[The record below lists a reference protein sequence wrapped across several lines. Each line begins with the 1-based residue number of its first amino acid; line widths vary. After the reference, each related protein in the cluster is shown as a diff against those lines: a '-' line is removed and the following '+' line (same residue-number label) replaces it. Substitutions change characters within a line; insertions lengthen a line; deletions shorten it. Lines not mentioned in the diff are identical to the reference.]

1 VDLNWPG
8 GRSPLPAGGSIGP
21 ATQGGSGSMEANHS
35 KSGTHSLCRG
45 ADPCLEHSWE
55 AAAAAEQHDNSAARV
70 DDPHTGG
77 VVFSPPP
84 PTSLD
89 TQETNDEMWSQEEL
103 AAYEPPRDDYQIE
116 PLLPAEASFRHGG
129 WKRTRARIFDALVSL
144 HISATR
150 LERFACCGSGCRVL
164 YHPEQQ
170 ALRLAGNYCHD
181 RFCIPCGA
189 ARARTIA
196 RVLAAHCGARPIRFL
211 TLTLRHSPTA
221 LGDQIDR
228 LYDSFR
234 RLRNRKAWK
243 AHVAGGAAFI
253 ELKLGRDGLWH
264 PHLHC
269 LIDGDF
275 WSQKEIAE
283 QWHAVTGDSYII
295 DIRKPDS
302 QSSLVNYVCKYASKP
317 METSA
322 IRNPSRLAEAITSL
336 RGRRLCLTF
345 GTFRG
350 LVLEPHEECSDG
362 WIVMGRLSDLI
373 QDARRSDPEAIRL
386 LEALHR
392 RYRTLLGP
400 SP

>member
-1 VDLNWPG
+1 MQTPHG
-8 GRSPLPAGGSIGP
+8 KSGPHSCCRSP
-21 ATQGGSGSMEANHS
+21 
-35 KSGTHSLCRG
+35 
-45 ADPCLEHSWE
+45 DPGLEHSQE
-55 AAAAAEQHDNSAARV
+55 AAAAAERHDNSTARI
-70 DDPHTGG
+70 DLPDAGG
-77 VVFSPPP
+77 VVSILPPP
-84 PTSLD
+84 ASVH
-89 TQETNDEMWSQEEL
+89 TQETNVEMWDQEEL
-103 AAYEPPRDDYQIE
+103 VPYDPPRDDYQIE
-116 PLLPAEASFRHGG
+116 PLLPAECEFRHGG
-129 WKRTRARIFDALVSL
+129 WKRTRARVFDAMVSL
-144 HISATR
+144 HLSATR

-164 YHPEQQ
+164 YHAEQQ

-196 RVLAAHCGARPIRFL
+196 RVLAAHCGTRPIRFL
-211 TLTLRHSPTA
+211 TLTLRHSPTP

-234 RLRNRKAWK
+234 RLRQRKAWK
-243 AHVAGGAAFI
+243 AHIDGGAAFL

-269 LIDGDF
+269 LIDGSY

-302 QSSLVNYVCKYASKP
+302 QQSTVNYVCKYASKP
-317 METSA
+317 MEATA
-322 IRNPSRLAEAITSL
+322 IRNPSRLAEALLCL

-350 LVLEPHEECSDG
+350 LVLEPHEECSAG
-362 WIVMGRLSDLI
+362 WTLLGRLVDLI
-373 QDARRSDPEAIRL
+373 HDSRAGDPEAVRL
-386 LEALHR
+386 LQALHR
-392 RYRTLLGP
+392 RYKTLLGS